1 MTEIDDIDKQLIRD
15 YFSGDPDEQ
24 ELKLYKEGDAKKLY
38 KYGVE
43 NEKSWAMF
51 FLFEL
56 EGVDP
61 DMEDIE
67 DAIET
72 ARGFGDI
79 SSID

>member
-15 YFSGDPDEQ
+15 YFSADPDEQ

-43 NEKSWAMF
+43 NEKNWAMF
-51 FLFEL
+51 FLNEL